1 MKLVKRTVSL
11 LLLLVLLAG
20 LAAGCAKAP
29 APPSPAPTQAPTAAP
44 TPAPTAVPTPE
55 PTAEPTPEP
64 TAEPTPAPTPE
75 STPEPTP
82 EPTAEPTPEP
92 TVDPAPEPTPEG
104 GQETEGGLRLADGQY
119 TVELIF
125 EGGSGKARVESP
137 ALLTVSGGVCTAT
150 ITWSSKNYD
159 YMLVDGVQ
167 YLPVNEEGNSVFVIP
182 VAFFDAPMDV
192 VGDTVAMSTPHEI
205 DYVITFLSETIREA
219 E

>member
-1 MKLVKRTVSL
+1 M
-11 LLLLVLLAG
+11 
-20 LAAGCAKAP
+20 
-29 APPSPAPTQAPTAAP
+29 
-44 TPAPTAVPTPE
+44 
-55 PTAEPTPEP
+55 
-64 TAEPTPAPTPE
+64 
-75 STPEPTP
+75 PEPTP
-82 EPTAEPTPEP
+82 EE
-92 TVDPAPEPTPEG
+92 
-104 GQETEGGLRLADGQY
+104 GQEAAEGLSLADGQY

-137 ALLTVSGGVCTAT
+137 ALLTVSGGSCTAT

-205 DYVITFLSETIREA
+205 DYTITFLSETIREA

>member
-1 MKLVKRTVSL
+1 M
-11 LLLLVLLAG
+11 
-20 LAAGCAKAP
+20 
-29 APPSPAPTQAPTAAP
+29 
-44 TPAPTAVPTPE
+44 
-55 PTAEPTPEP
+55 
-64 TAEPTPAPTPE
+64 
-75 STPEPTP
+75 EPTP

-92 TVDPAPEPTPEG
+92 TVEPAPEPTPKPTAEPTPEPTPEAG
-104 GQETEGGLRLADGQY
+104 KETEGGLRLADGQY

-167 YLPVNEEGNSVFVIP
+167 YLPVNEEGNSVFMIP
-182 VAFFDAPMDV
+182 VAYFDAPIDV

-205 DYVITFLSETIREA
+205 EYTLTFLSETIQEA
-219 E
+219 P